1 MALLNAFIDPEFL
14 GCLVVYGG
22 MFLGA
27 YIFGKIADR
36 KTTK

>member
-22 MFLGA
+22 MFLLAWIG
-27 YIFGKIADR
+27 YKIWG
-36 KTTK
+36 

>member
-1 MALLNAFIDPEFL
+1 MLAEMFLDPEFL

-27 YIFGKIADR
+27 YIYGKIADMAG
-36 KTTK
+36 K